1 VPRSLTAYAAVA
13 TSIAV
18 VVWAALALAGALD
31 ENGQPPPPP
40 ALAQQNANSA
50 RLLERVR
57 AGLAQI
63 AVSGRGVGRSGTG
76 FLVDREGYLLTDR
89 HLVLGATS
97 VAVHAEGANGPTD
110 AELVGT
116 DPATNLALL
125 KIPRDDAR
133 NLDPLRLGDDTSVR
147 VGEPVLAVGAPFALD
162 GEVTSGVIS
171 ALYRQ
176 LEAPGGLALDGA
188 LETNAAVGP
197 GNAGGPLL
205 DGGGVVIGVNTPAS
219 HPRGAGFAIPIGT
232 AQQVVAAIKDRGDL
246 HTPSLGAAT
255 APLSPGLAQL
265 LGLTIEHGLLVRWVA
280 PGGPAEL
287 AGIRPARPGHPA
299 ADVLISVDGQP
310 VREPRDVEAALLDR
324 KAGQRVVVELARGSR
339 RLRLR
344 PRLAPR

>member
-13 TSIAV
+13 AAIAV

-40 ALAQQNANSA
+40 AAAQQNANSA

-63 AVSGRGVGRSGTG
+63 AVRGPGEGRSGTA
-76 FLVDREGYLLTDR
+76 FMIDREGYLLTDR
-89 HLVLGATS
+89 HLVLAARE
-97 VAVHAEGANGPTD
+97 VAVHAEGANGPSD
-110 AELVGT
+110 AEVVGT

-133 NLDPLRLGDDTSVR
+133 NLEPVRLGDDTSVR
-147 VGEPVLAVGAPFALD
+147 AGQPVLAVGAPFALD
-162 GEVTSGVIS
+162 GAVTSGVIS
-171 ALYRQ
+171 ALDQQ

-188 LETNAAVGP
+188 LETNARVEP
-197 GNAGGPLL
+197 GNAGGPLV
-205 DGGGVVIGVNTPAS
+205 DGGGVVIGVNTPARR
-219 HPRGAGFAIPIGT
+219 PGGRGFAIPIGT

-255 APLSPGLAQL
+255 ARLGPGLAQL
-265 LGLTIEHGLLVRWVA
+265 LGLTVEHGLLVRSVA
-280 PGGPAEL
+280 PGGPAAL
-287 AGIRPARPGHPA
+287 AGIRPARPGRPV
-299 ADVLISVDGQP
+299 ADVLVSVDGQA

-324 KAGQRVVVELARGSR
+324 KAGQRVAVEVARGSR

-344 PRLAPR
+344 LAVAPR